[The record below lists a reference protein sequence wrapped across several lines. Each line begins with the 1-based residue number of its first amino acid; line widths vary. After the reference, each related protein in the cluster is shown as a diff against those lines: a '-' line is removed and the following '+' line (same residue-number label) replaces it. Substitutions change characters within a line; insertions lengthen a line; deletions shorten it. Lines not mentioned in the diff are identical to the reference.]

1 MTRNRQIALGVAV
14 LGLTVLGIRHP
25 TADFRLI
32 THDVHDP
39 SPRQMRAAV
48 DLGLV
53 GVSVLYTWTVDRL
66 R

>member
-1 MTRNRQIALGVAV
+1 MTRNRRVALGVAV
-14 LGLTVLGIRHP
+14 LGLALVGMRHP

-32 THDVHDP
+32 THDVRDP
-39 SPRQMRAAV
+39 SPHQMQAAV